1 MMGVARPLLLLC
13 SLSIF
18 IVLLALSYTFSSSFR
33 SLSHYVTTPGLHCF
47 SAALQS
53 WAPWRPAE
61 LKAKLTPSLLFLLL
75 NLVVGAILLST
86 TGFLRTEKEQAQQS
100 NGDLDLQSND
110 GLGRLISSARKK
122 KTTHSGSTPESSAR
136 RSTLQA
142 ASTKKQQL
150 DRSKSDKALPQVPAL
165 AAPASPLELKP
176 PLDPS
181 AKKKRRK
188 KIASPSSSENAS
200 SISAGPGRSAS
211 NLKEQ
216 LAPTSG
222 AAEHPISKSSDGDRR
237 AEEVVDE
244 DQVDRRAEEFI
255 ANFYMQM
262 RMQRLA
268 SLERHHQRLDRS
280 YGR

>member
-1 MMGVARPLLLLC
+1 MMGVAKPLLLLC

-18 IVLLALSYTFSSSFR
+18 IVLLALSYTFSSFR
-33 SLSHYVTTPGLHCF
+33 SLSHYVTTPSLHCF

-61 LKAKLTPSLLFLLL
+61 VKAKLTPSLLFLLL
-75 NLVVGAILLST
+75 NAVVGALLLST
-86 TGFLRTEKEQAQQS
+86 TGFLRAEKGKAQQR
-100 NGDLDLQSND
+100 NGDLDLRSND
-110 GLGRLISSARKK
+110 GRGTLISSARKK
-122 KTTHSGSTPESSAR
+122 KTTHSGSTAESSAR
-136 RSTLQA
+136 RSALQA

-150 DRSKSDKALPQVPAL
+150 DRSKSDKLPQVLAM

-181 AKKKRRK
+181 TKKKRRK
-188 KIASPSSSENAS
+188 KIALPSSSENAS

-211 NLKEQ
+211 NLKES
-216 LAPTSG
+216 APTG
-222 AAEHPISKSSDGDRR
+222 AAEHPISKSSDGDRHG
-237 AEEVVDE
+237 EE
-244 DQVDRRAEEFI
+244 VDRRAEEFI